1 IKNNLAT
8 NVHLGLDLKGGSHLL
23 MRVKVE
29 EYLKKLTENN
39 REAALNAAKEA
50 KDASGNPLPVT
61 DASSSAEN
69 GTYQVNL
76 NLSDPSRTQEV
87 IEAVNKKVDFR
98 DWSQTTSGNTISWS
112 ISGQTQARLGD
123 SAGDQAL
130 KIIDGRI
137 NKFGVTEPTL
147 QRQGAASLHQ
157 ILLQMPGLDDPERV
171 KALIGSESHL
181 QLMKVAD
188 NSDPGRPFPTKEA
201 AIQALGGTIP

>member
-1 IKNNLAT
+1 MKNRSLWIRTAIIVAILIVGIYLVFGPRRMPNAADFTWQGIKNNLAT

-112 ISGQTQARLGD
+112 SSGQTQARLGD
-123 SAGDQAL
+123 SAVDQAL

-137 NKFGVTEPTL
+137 NK
-147 QRQGAASLHQ
+147 
-157 ILLQMPGLDDPERV
+157 
-171 KALIGSESHL
+171 
-181 QLMKVAD
+181 
-188 NSDPGRPFPTKEA
+188 
-201 AIQALGGTIP
+201 